1 MQGEFRQILRD
12 QRDQTGVVRPRRY
25 LAEPDLFALDEQF
38 DPEDATPAQR
48 IGDRQRDALRLGQR
62 RRCHGLRLPG
72 LLIVAFLL
80 AMPYRL
86 AEAGSAGMTHRQQS
100 DLVIE
105 IDEAFDDDPP
115 ATGAATGL
123 RIFPGRIDV
132 RVAAQHR
139 LPLAR
144 GTHYR
149 LDQAREAQRHGG
161 GAALVQRVGK
171 AIG

>member
-1 MQGEFRQILRD
+1 
-12 QRDQTGVVRPRRY
+12 
-25 LAEPDLFALDEQF
+25 
-38 DPEDATPAQR
+38 
-48 IGDRQRDALRLGQR
+48 
-62 RRCHGLRLPG
+62 
-72 LLIVAFLL
+72 
-80 AMPYRL
+80 MPYRL

-149 LDQAREAQRHGG
+149 LDRHGKPSAM
-161 GAALVQRVGK
+161 AAARHSSSVSAKR
-171 AIG
+171 